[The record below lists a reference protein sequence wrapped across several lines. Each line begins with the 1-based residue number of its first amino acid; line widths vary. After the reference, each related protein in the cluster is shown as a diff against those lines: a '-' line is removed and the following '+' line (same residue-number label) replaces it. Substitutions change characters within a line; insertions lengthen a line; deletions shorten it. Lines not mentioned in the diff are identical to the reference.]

1 MERKCLKASNFNYKS
16 PDEKS
21 ESTAAPSKAA
31 LGDAQCRTEGGDE
44 RTEPRQDSDDCSCL
58 GSPAPAAV
66 SYRLDKMSQ
75 DAASPG
81 QTPWGTSVLMP
92 DTMCIWHT
100 SIRVTTWGD
109 DSRSCAMSLL
119 CCFGSVS

>member
-58 GSPAPAAV
+58 GNPAPAAV
-66 SYRLDKMSQ
+66 NYRLDKMGQ
-75 DAASPG
+75 DAAGTG
-81 QTPWGTSVLMP
+81 QTPWGTSVLTP
-92 DTMCIWHT
+92 DTMCMWHT
-100 SIRVTTWGD
+100 SVRVT
-109 DSRSCAMSLL
+109 A
-119 CCFGSVS
+119 